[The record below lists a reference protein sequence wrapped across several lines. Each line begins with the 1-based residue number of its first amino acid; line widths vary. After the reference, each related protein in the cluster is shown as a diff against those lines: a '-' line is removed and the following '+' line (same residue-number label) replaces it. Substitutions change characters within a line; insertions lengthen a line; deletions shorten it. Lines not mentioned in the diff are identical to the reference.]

1 MSQLENK
8 AQFWK
13 ATCSI
18 DYLLIQTI
26 YDHLGPQRTVEN
38 WDSQNFFE
46 ASLYEL
52 SCQSTLFCFTHLSG
66 KFVLCLRC
74 YYILSRH
81 INLNIERFNTYDGW
95 FHLNSSLI
103 TFWTSKFASSSRS
116 NWGLP
121 GSFLSF
127 LGT

>member
-38 WDSQNFFE
+38 EIHRTFSKH
-46 ASLYEL
+46 LYMSYL
-52 SCQSTLFCFTHLSG
+52 VNQLYFVSHICQENLFY
-66 KFVLCLRC
+66 V
-74 YYILSRH
+74 
-81 INLNIERFNTYDGW
+81 
-95 FHLNSSLI
+95 
-103 TFWTSKFASSSRS
+103 
-116 NWGLP
+116 
-121 GSFLSF
+121 
-127 LGT
+127 